1 MLLRSFDV
9 RVLYITALHVYMM
22 PWAMVVLGCRLRD
35 IKNDGKLDWD
45 EFHNNVFDQ
54 IRDTEA
60 EEHVR
65 GHDYLQHPSQDIQ
78 SQKIVESKAKF
89 AELDKNND
97 GFLTEDE
104 MVPIMVRLYPSE
116 GSYARQQAEHLL
128 NEVLYYLPFT
138 YSITQTVH
146 FSCFLHIEK
155 QCFTHCNLFSISSR
169 LGGDAD

>member
-1 MLLRSFDV
+1 M
-9 RVLYITALHVYMM
+9 YMM
-22 PWAMVVLGCRLRD
+22 PWAMVVLGCRLRE

-65 GHDYLQHPSQDIQ
+65 GYDYLQHPSQDLQ

-97 GFLTEDE
+97 G
-104 MVPIMVRLYPSE
+104 
-116 GSYARQQAEHLL
+116 
-128 NEVLYYLPFT
+128 
-138 YSITQTVH
+138 
-146 FSCFLHIEK
+146 
-155 QCFTHCNLFSISSR
+155 
-169 LGGDAD
+169 

>member
-1 MLLRSFDV
+1 M
-9 RVLYITALHVYMM
+9 YMM
-22 PWAMVVLGCRLRD
+22 PCTMVVLGCRLRD

-54 IRDTEA
+54 ILDTEA

-97 GFLTEDE
+97 G
-104 MVPIMVRLYPSE
+104 
-116 GSYARQQAEHLL
+116 
-128 NEVLYYLPFT
+128 
-138 YSITQTVH
+138 
-146 FSCFLHIEK
+146 
-155 QCFTHCNLFSISSR
+155 
-169 LGGDAD
+169 